1 MLKSAYKLGLLANS
15 FIILAILSLRNI
27 LSRIELKAAIRDDVE
42 ENCEIWFRDS
52 SSYEICR
59 FDCVVD
65 LQRVP
70 N

>member
-1 MLKSAYKLGLLANS
+1 MHKSAYKLGLWANS
-15 FIILAILSLRNI
+15 LTILAILKLRDI
-27 LSRIELKAAIRDDVE
+27 LSMIRLKSDIRDDVE

-59 FDCVVD
+59 FDYVVD